1 LFSVLPEPGSGAP
14 DGKRPW
20 SRTEV
25 LGVVLLIASMALLL
39 FNPKA
44 MGDFFDA
51 AINKA
56 MPIVV
61 DVFLTGYVGFAII
74 ASVMAGRILERFG
87 FTDALLRVFM
97 PIAAKMGMNP
107 AVVVPGVYNIIGDI
121 NAAGVIAGPVTK
133 KSGCTVDEQ
142 KIAVATMVQVQQSLA
157 TFILGIMAVTAAGVR
172 AFPVVLLAV
181 FLPMIAVPFILSR
194 TIYRNVRRVPLS
206 EIPCFTPKT
215 PIMDTLFGSAMEG
228 AKLLFLFIIPAV
240 GAVYAVIG
248 GLEYLHIWQP
258 IEQGLSWLLGK
269 LLIDPATGITS
280 MFIAPTLA
288 AAQLLEGAA
297 GIAPALVVGSFV
309 LASSGLP
316 ASVITGQIPVIWAEH
331 SDLTQS
337 QALEAAILG
346 TVMRILSAT
355 AIAWLSVRIFMV

>member
-1 LFSVLPEPGSGAP
+1 MFFALPGPGDEAP
-14 DGKRPW
+14 AKKRPW
-20 SRTEV
+20 SRMEIV
-25 LGVVLLIASMALLL
+25 GVILLIASMALLV

-44 MGDFFDA
+44 LGDFFDA

-74 ASVMAGRILERFG
+74 ASVMAGRILERLG

-133 KSGCTVDEQ
+133 QSGCTIDEQ

-157 TFILGIMAVTAAGVR
+157 TFILGIMAVTAVGVR
-172 AFPVVLLAV
+172 AFPVVVLAV
-181 FLPMIAVPFILSR
+181 FLPMITVPFILSR
-194 TIYRNVRRVPLS
+194 TVYRNIRKVPLS
-206 EIPCFTPKT
+206 EIPRFTPST
-215 PIMDTLFGSAMEG
+215 SIMDTIFGSAMEG

-248 GLEYLHIWQP
+248 GLEYLQLWQP
-258 IEQGLSWLLGK
+258 IEQALSWLLGRM
-269 LLIDPATGITS
+269 LIDPATGICS

-288 AAQLLEGAA
+288 AAQLLEGA
-297 GIAPALVVGSFV
+297 GNIAPALVVGSFV
-309 LASSGLP
+309 LASSGFP
-316 ASVITGQIPVIWAEH
+316 VSVVTGQIPVIWAEH

-337 QALEAAILG
+337 QALEASVLG
-346 TVMRILSAT
+346 IVMRILSAT
-355 AIAWLSVRIFMV
+355 AIAAISVRLFM

>member
-1 LFSVLPEPGSGAP
+1 MV
-14 DGKRPW
+14 
-20 SRTEV
+20 
-25 LGVVLLIASMALLL
+25 GVALLVGSMALLV
-39 FNPKA
+39 FNPQA
-44 MGDFFDA
+44 LGGFFDA

-56 MPIVV
+56 MPVVV

-74 ASVMAGRILERFG
+74 ASVMAGRILERLG

-133 KSGCTVDEQ
+133 QSGCTIDEQ

-157 TFILGIMAVTAAGVR
+157 TFILGIMAVTAVGVK
-172 AFPVVLLAV
+172 AFPVVVMAV

-194 TIYRNVRRVPLS
+194 TIYRDIRRVPLS
-206 EIPCFTPKT
+206 DIPRFTPAT
-215 PIMDTLFGSAMEG
+215 SIMDTIFGSAMEG

-248 GLEYLHIWQP
+248 GLEFLHMWQP
-258 IEQGLSWLLGK
+258 VEQGLTWLLGK

-280 MFIAPTLA
+280 MFVAPTLA

-297 GIAPALVVGSFV
+297 KIAPALVVGSFV

-316 ASVITGQIPVIWAEH
+316 TSVITGQIPVIWTEH
-331 SDLTQS
+331 SDLTGA
-337 QALEAAILG
+337 QALEAAVLG
-346 TVMRILSAT
+346 MVMRIVSAT
-355 AIAWLSVRIFMV
+355 AIAFISVRLFM